1 MKRFFTIFGLLALI
15 GLSGVLKA
23 QVTVSILSDDF
34 ENESYSYSVWN
45 LYSDDNDDEDWYFY
59 QSALSHNSANASTLD
74 YQNNWLY
81 TDAYLIPNE
90 NGSAF
95 SFRSN
100 FWLTVHPDSYID
112 VYISTDYGSNWNLLE
127 HIPSDN
133 NETNWNNHF
142 HDLNNYLGQY
152 VAIAFVYYTPDA
164 YSIGEID
171 DFEWV
176 YYRDPYIETI
186 PASSITYSTATAG
199 ATLSENLEEIY
210 QIGLCWDVLPNPHP
224 GFGSSNTV
232 FQVTNLIGTFNG
244 QMNSLSP
251 NTQYYYR
258 AFLRSVADPNVVYF
272 GDEMSFT
279 TQSGEVSLT
288 TTAISSI
295 TGISAV
301 SGGNITADGGSPV
314 TTRGVCWSTSAHP
327 TTANTYV
334 ASGSGIGS
342 FIINLTSLTHNT
354 TYYVRAYA
362 TNAVGTTYGNEI
374 SFTTAVATDIQALK
388 NIGDLLIYPN
398 PTSDYVIINTG
409 NFNNMTGYTIRI
421 ENTLGQ
427 IVFENLINQ
436 AEFKIDLNE
445 FCNYG
450 MYFVKIIDET
460 SNVLETKKLIFN

>member
-45 LYSDDNDDEDWYFY
+45 LYSDDNDYEDWYFY
-59 QSALSHNSANASTLD
+59 QSAQSHNSANASTLD

-100 FWLTVHPDSYID
+100 FWLTPHPDSYID
-112 VYISTDYGSNWNLLE
+112 VYISTDYGSNWGLLE

-186 PASSITYSTATAG
+186 PASSITSSTATAG

-210 QIGLCWDVLPNPHP
+210 QIGLCWDVSPNPHP

-244 QMNSLSP
+244 QMNSLYP

-279 TQSGEVSLT
+279 T
-288 TTAISSI
+288 
-295 TGISAV
+295 
-301 SGGNITADGGSPV
+301 
-314 TTRGVCWSTSAHP
+314 
-327 TTANTYV
+327 
-334 ASGSGIGS
+334 
-342 FIINLTSLTHNT
+342 
-354 TYYVRAYA
+354 
-362 TNAVGTTYGNEI
+362 
-374 SFTTAVATDIQALK
+374 AVATDIQALG
-388 NIGDLLIYPN
+388 NIGELLIYPN

-409 NFNNMTGYTIRI
+409 DFNNMTGYTIRI

-460 SNVLETKKLIFN
+460 SNVLETRKLIFN